1 MYWGARQTTHAWP
14 PVCPPWDAPNL
25 WSCRSPSALGKP
37 GHPARRSL
45 EEHLSPPRAPL
56 ATHPPAPP
64 LLSPWFF
71 PGLPLRGVS
80 GCTDLRLEAAV
91 RSACLTAPV
100 LEDPDLLQPRLVW
113 KKDEGPSDTLTSC
126 LLDTPLEWGMAIL
139 PCHGQVEPLTSPTPA
154 PPASSASANS
164 LSPFGQLRP
173 STSLS
178 VASLPSRGQAFP

>member
-1 MYWGARQTTHAWP
+1 M
-14 PVCPPWDAPNL
+14 
-25 WSCRSPSALGKP
+25 P
-37 GHPARRSL
+37 GHPCVLPGMPQTFGPVGHPVLWGNLAIQQEGVWRSTFL
-45 EEHLSPPRAPL
+45 LPGLPWPHTRSS
-56 ATHPPAPP
+56 APP
-64 LLSPWFF
+64 PPLSPWFF

-164 LSPFGQLRP
+164 LSPFGKLRP
-173 STSLS
+173 GTSLS
-178 VASLPSRGQAFP
+178 SPLFHPGARPSPRPKAPP